1 MNIKTLQFQ
10 ELTQANK
17 LPHIRTDGPFIGEE
31 EASLKDR
38 SDTR

>member
-17 LPHIRTDGPFIGEE
+17 MPHIRTDGPLIGEE